1 MDKKIT
7 TANTDA
13 NTGVIPPY
21 EPGNVKKSKRRLH
34 EVNKIYEGQPNAN
47 ANANANEEEDNNAP
61 FEKKV
66 RTGVYNPGIERT
78 VTVKEER
85 DHFID
90 LNYVDEDRY
99 WESLWFTIY
108 GTDPRDIKS
117 VEENE
122 YAKLGKLTKSI
133 FDYITSTQY
142 CLVPSD
148 TDIHDIDSRLNRI
161 LQGFHQEQ
169 FSKMTAVNTQYLIDK
184 LKENV
189 ALDDGSTFFDLLIE
203 NLQEYS
209 RKCFECSITRDSMCS
224 EKCYSNRLKQ
234 GLTSCYDFL
243 FPSRR
248 TSKSATAEKGGRRTR
263 RNKRNNKS
271 KRRSNKG
278 NKKTKRR
285 NHSRRNFA
293 R

>member
-1 MDKKIT
+1 MDKEIT
-7 TANTDA
+7 NNTKR
-13 NTGVIPPY
+13 NKGVIPPY
-21 EPGNVKKSKRRLH
+21 EPDNVTKSKRRLKTVYETVTKINSEQNPSDTTNLPSSKKGKK
-34 EVNKIYEGQPNAN
+34 EVK
-47 ANANANEEEDNNAP
+47 
-61 FEKKV
+61 
-66 RTGVYNPGIERT
+66 TGIQVPGIERT

-148 TDIHDIDSRLNRI
+148 TDIDDIDSRLNRI

-169 FSKMTAVNTQYLIDK
+169 FSKMTAVNTQHLIDK

-189 ALDDGSTFFDLLIE
+189 ALNDGSTFFDLLIE

-263 RNKRNNKS
+263 RNKRSKKS
-271 KRRSNKG
+271 KRRS
-278 NKKTKRR
+278 KKTKTTLRRR
-285 NHSRRNFA
+285 NSSRRN
-293 R
+293 